1 MQEVFISIDEINFRI
16 LTQNLESKNTPIVLL
31 HGFAGSANIWKFLF
45 ENLNLDFPLI
55 AIDLIGHGKTSSP
68 NNYEVYTESAQL
80 DQLNK
85 IFIHFNIQEAI
96 FLGYSMGGRL
106 ALSYTINYQNKIK
119 GLILESSSPGIEEE
133 NIRSKRVK
141 NDLLIAEQIQNNEL
155 KVFFSEWYKQPV
167 FSSLR
172 NIPNKL
178 ESLIERKTGNNK
190 IGLINSLKGFST
202 GNMKSY
208 WKDISK
214 MEIPVLLVCGSLDTK
229 YYEIMQKMNSLI
241 SNSTLKVNF
250 GAGHITH
257 LEKPDE
263 FLNFVRTFLR
273 TFLE

>member
-1 MQEVFISIDEINFRI
+1 MQEVFISIDGNNFRI
-16 LTQNLESKNTPIVLL
+16 LTQNLESKNKPVVLL

-68 NNYEVYTESAQL
+68 NDYELYTESAQL

-85 IFIHFNIQEAI
+85 ILIHFNIQETI
-96 FLGYSMGGRL
+96 LLGYSMGGRL
-106 ALSYTINYQNKIK
+106 ALSFAINNQNRIK
-119 GLILESSSPGIEEE
+119 GLILESSSPGIEDE
-133 NIRSKRVK
+133 NLRNQRIQS
-141 NDLLIAEQIQNNEL
+141 DLSIAEQIDSKEL
-155 KVFFSEWYKQPV
+155 KDFFTEWYKQPV

-178 ESLIERKTGNNK
+178 ESLIERKTVNNK
-190 IGLINSLKGFST
+190 TGLTNSLKGFST
-202 GNMKSY
+202 GKMKSY
-208 WKDISK
+208 WNDISK

-241 SNSTLKVNF
+241 PNSTLKVNV
-250 GAGHITH
+250 GTGHITH

-263 FLNFVRTFLR
+263 FLNFVRSFLR